1 MASKIK
7 RGDKFVIRVKEVQWN
22 PEYGHS
28 YLISEIPNL
37 ILHDLDMQRLEK
49 YKEPPKINPHTCT
62 NCAYRYCGDEDY
74 PCVVCDKNH
83 VEVRD
88 MFKAVE

>member
-49 YKEPPKINPHTCT
+49 YKEPPKETPHTCEF
-62 NCAYRYCGDEDY
+62 CKYQYCPMEQM
-74 PCVVCDKNH
+74 PCVMCDKN
-83 VEVRD
+83 VFEPRD
-88 MFKAVE
+88 MFEAMK